1 MFNTLKNST
10 LTHIPVEEHCR
21 KVAISV
27 YNSINFETIVNNK
40 DCIHPLGNEMQNKIA
55 REEIEIFDS
64 EYAIIRS
71 SNHTNSYF
79 LVLTKYNDMFYQVYA
94 SNLGNTLYYSFKECI
109 GF

>member
-1 MFNTLKNST
+1 MSNTLKNST
-10 LTHIPVEEHCR
+10 LTHTPVEEHCR

-55 REEIEIFDS
+55 REEIENFES

-71 SNHTNSYF
+71 SNHTNNYF
-79 LVLTKYNDMFYQVYA
+79 LVLTKYNDTFYQVYA

-109 GF
+109 DF